1 MFLRKTP
8 RKKDGKTHD
17 YWSVVENKR
26 VACGRVVQRH
36 VLYLGEINSTQAAV
50 WRKAIE
56 VLDDDVGHPR
66 TMALF
71 PEDRCA
77 GIAPDASI
85 VQLRLSDMRLCRP
98 RQWGACWLAGQLWQ
112 ALQLDRFWA
121 DHLPPS
127 RKGTRWDQVLQVLVS
142 YRLIAPGSEWKL
154 HRDWF
159 GRSAMADLL
168 GADFGLAESHKL
180 YACHDFLLQHKDA
193 LFSHLTA
200 RWRDLF
206 NANFDVLL
214 YDLTST
220 YFEINASDVAG
231 GDKRR
236 HGYSRDKRP
245 DCPQVVIALV
255 VTPDGLPLAYEVLPG
270 NTADCTTLRMF
281 LARIEQ
287 QYGRARRIWV
297 MDRGIPTEAVLAEMR
312 ASDPPV
318 QYLVGTPK
326 GRLSRVEK
334 QLLAKPWQE
343 ARPGVSVKLL
353 DEDGEL
359 YVFAESAARVSKE
372 RAMRRRQLK
381 WLWKRLRELAAM
393 EVPRE
398 EMLMK
403 LGAARARAPTA
414 WRLVD
419 IEMDKESAMFI
430 YALNRLKLRRIRQ
443 REGRYLLRT
452 NLTENDPALLWQY
465 LHAARCCRTGVQG
478 PEGRPGD
485 TASLP
490 SGSTQGRSSYLHCV
504 FGLLPADHV
513 AASPACPGTWADRA
527 ECSREVRS
535 RSDDRRSSAD
545 HRRTRAAAHSL
556 HPAGA
561 GTQAPDP
568 AAQAQF
574 AAAATT
580 ADHLP
585 HGFQT
590 PRVVQTFP
598 TNPLIGNGRETENT
612 PIREDGLTV
621 LPLTGLAA
629 TAPSIAAASEH
640 RSSAVVHAFQREH
653 PCPSTGACPGYVK
666 DHIHPLAR
674 LRGFASLMHR
684 FQPRSL

>member
-26 VACGRVVQRH
+26 VAGGRVVQRH
-36 VLYLGEINSTQAAV
+36 VLYLGEINSSQAAV

-56 VLDDDVGHPR
+56 VLDEDAGQRR
-66 TMALF
+66 TLALF

-77 GIAPDASI
+77 GVVPDTSV

-98 RQWGACWLAGQLWQ
+98 RQWGACWLAGQLWR
-112 ALQLDRFWA
+112 ALELDRFWA
-121 DHLPPS
+121 DRLPPS
-127 RKGTRWDQVLQVLVS
+127 RKGTQWDQILQVLVS

-159 GRSAMADLL
+159 GKSAMADLL
-168 GADFGLAESHKL
+168 GADFGLAEAHKL
-180 YACHDFLLQHKDA
+180 YACHDLLLQHKAD
-193 LFSHLTA
+193 LFSHLMA

-220 YFEINASDVAG
+220 YFEINASDVAE

-255 VTPDGLPLAYEVLPG
+255 VTTDGLPLAYEVLPG

-287 QYGRARRIWV
+287 QYGRARRVWV
-297 MDRGIPTEAVLAEMR
+297 MDRGIPTEAVLGEMR

-326 GRLSRVEK
+326 GRLSRLEK

-343 ARPGVSVKLL
+343 ARAGVQVKLL
-353 DEDGEL
+353 AEDNEL
-359 YVFAESAARVSKE
+359 YVYAESVDRVSKE
-372 RAMRRRQLK
+372 RAMRKRQLK

-393 EVPRE
+393 EIPRE

-419 IEMDKESAMFI
+419 TEMGKESAMFI
-430 YALNRLKLRRIRQ
+430 YTLNRQKLRRIRR

-465 LHAARCCRTGVQG
+465 YTQLVAVEEAFKNLKGDLAIRPVFHQEQRRIEAHIFIAFLAYCLQITLQRRLHALAPGLTARSALEKFAAVQMIDVHLPTTDG
-478 PEGRPGD
+478 RELLLTRYTQPEPELRLLIQQLKLQLPPQPPPRIA
-485 TASLP
+485 TASVP
-490 SGSTQGRSSYLHCV
+490 RH
-504 FGLLPADHV
+504 LL
-513 AASPACPGTWADRA
+513 
-527 ECSREVRS
+527 
-535 RSDDRRSSAD
+535 
-545 HRRTRAAAHSL
+545 
-556 HPAGA
+556 
-561 GTQAPDP
+561 
-568 AAQAQF
+568 
-574 AAAATT
+574 
-580 ADHLP
+580 
-585 HGFQT
+585 
-590 PRVVQTFP
+590 
-598 TNPLIGNGRETENT
+598 
-612 PIREDGLTV
+612 
-621 LPLTGLAA
+621 
-629 TAPSIAAASEH
+629 
-640 RSSAVVHAFQREH
+640 
-653 PCPSTGACPGYVK
+653 
-666 DHIHPLAR
+666 
-674 LRGFASLMHR
+674 
-684 FQPRSL
+684 